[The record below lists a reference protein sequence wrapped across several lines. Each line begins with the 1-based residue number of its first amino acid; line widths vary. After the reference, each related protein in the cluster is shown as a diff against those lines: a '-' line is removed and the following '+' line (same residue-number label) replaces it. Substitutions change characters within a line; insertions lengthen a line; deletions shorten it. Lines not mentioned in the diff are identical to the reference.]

1 MRAGPATS
9 PGRRC
14 NVRRLQIALVG
25 LTIFVAAAAVGEGR
39 APSTLVLKKT
49 WVNKYRN
56 LLSIDARVTVTA
68 LNTGKSEDGDT
79 HGGSFKNGVG
89 LPMVVEILNGHA
101 AAQKVARDALK
112 PVAGATNEKEIYGAW
127 RLWFEH
133 PPSGGVQCQNF
144 GKTVPPICQNQTL
157 DGADSNP
164 HHSFEIH
171 PVFAVNGH
179 GVGRPSLVLTADNQ
193 QVKTAESARTEYTGA
208 NKKLSIVRSTTA
220 LTLSSIKVTHNY
232 VRLRIR
238 VIKTRTETR
247 RAKDG
252 TMDGGFIRANVL
264 ETGGDHLVLMPDLRF
279 FYLRD
284 SAPGDALDA
293 AAVGS
298 EFIVLG
304 MPRLNFDDVMKAT
317 TSPIP
322 LPFEFIVVALIQ
334 TL

>member
-1 MRAGPATS
+1 M
-9 PGRRC
+9 
-14 NVRRLQIALVG
+14 RRLQL
-25 LTIFVAAAAVGEGR
+25 AAVGLVIVLGAGAIGEGR
-39 APSTLVLKKT
+39 EPSTLVLKKS

-56 LLSIDARVTVTA
+56 RLSIDAKVTITA

-101 AAQKVARDALK
+101 AAQKAARDALK
-112 PVAGATNEKEIYGAW
+112 PGTQPEKDVYGAW

-133 PPSGGVQCQNF
+133 PPSGGVQCQSFSAN
-144 GKTVPPICQNQTL
+144 VPSICQNQTL

-171 PVFAVNGH
+171 PVFSVNGQA
-179 GVGRPSLVLTADNQ
+179 VGRPSLVLTSDNQ
-193 QVKTAESARTEYTGA
+193 TVKTAEDAKAQYTGV
-208 NKKLSIVRSTTA
+208 NKKLTIVRSQTA
-220 LTLSSIKVTHNY
+220 VTLRSIKVTHNY
-232 VRLRIR
+232 VNLRIR
-238 VIKTRTETR
+238 VTQAKTDTL

-252 TMDGGFIRANVL
+252 AVDGGFIRATVL
-264 ETGGDHLVLMPDLRF
+264 DTTGEHLVLMSDKRF

-304 MPRLNFDDVMKAT
+304 MPRINLDEVMKAVEN
-317 TSPIP
+317 PIP
-322 LPFEFIVVALIQ
+322 LPFEFVVVALIEV
-334 TL
+334 L

>member
-1 MRAGPATS
+1 M
-9 PGRRC
+9 
-14 NVRRLQIALVG
+14 RRLQIALIG
-25 LTIFVAAAAVGEGR
+25 LAIVVAAAAVGEGR
-39 APSTLVLKKT
+39 EPSTLVLKKS
-49 WVNKYRN
+49 WVNKYKN
-56 LLSIDARVTVTA
+56 LLSIDAKVTVTA
-68 LNTGKSEDGDT
+68 LNSGKSEDGDT

-112 PVAGATNEKEIYGAW
+112 PVTGATNEKEVYGAW

-133 PPSGGVQCQNF
+133 PPTGGGVQCQSF

-179 GVGRPSLVLTADNQ
+179 AVGRPSLVLTPDNQ
-193 QVKTAESARTEYTGA
+193 QVKTAESAKAEYTGT

-238 VIKTRTETR
+238 VTKARTETT

-252 TMDGGFIRANVL
+252 TVDGGFIRANVL
-264 ETGGDHLVLMPDLRF
+264 ESAGDHLVLMPDLRF

-293 AAVGS
+293 AAAGS

-304 MPRLNFDDVMKAT
+304 MPRINLDGVMKAT

-322 LPFEFIVVALIQ
+322 LPFEFVVVALIQ
-334 TL
+334 VL

>member
-1 MRAGPATS
+1 
-9 PGRRC
+9 
-14 NVRRLQIALVG
+14 VRRLQIALIG
-25 LTIFVAAAAVGEGR
+25 LTIFVAASAVGEGR
-39 APSTLVLKKT
+39 EPATLVLKKT
-49 WVNKYRN
+49 WVNKYKN
-56 LLSIDARVTVTA
+56 LLSIDAKVTVTA
-68 LNTGKSEDGDT
+68 LNSGKSEDGDT

-101 AAQKVARDALK
+101 AEQKVARDALK
-112 PVAGATNEKEIYGAW
+112 PVAGATNEKDVYGAW

-144 GKTVPPICQNQTL
+144 GKTLPPICQNQTL

-171 PVFAVNGH
+171 PVFAVNGNAI
-179 GVGRPSLVLTADNQ
+179 GRPSLVLTPDNA
-193 QVKTAESARTEYTGA
+193 QVKTAESAMAEYTGA
-208 NKKLSIVRSTTA
+208 NKVLTIVRSNTA

-232 VRLRIR
+232 VKLRIR
-238 VIKTRTETR
+238 VIKARTETK
-247 RAKDG
+247 RA
-252 TMDGGFIRANVL
+252 TNTTVDGGFIRANVL
-264 ETGGDHLVLMPDLRF
+264 ETGGDHLVLMPNLRF
-279 FYLRD
+279 FYFLD

-304 MPRLNFDDVMKAT
+304 MPRINLDDVMKAT
-317 TSPIP
+317 TSTIP